1 MEYSRHSPK
10 QPRTPAIAGSIAY
23 TAELASRP
31 LGMGAF
37 FDYALA
43 VTRLCATQ
51 RAGPWW
57 KKKSLPARHPHHSAE
72 ERWDDEGGNSQ
83 TRIARRAARYER

>member
-1 MEYSRHSPK
+1 MKH
-10 QPRTPAIAGSIAY
+10 PRTSAIADSIAY
-23 TAELASRP
+23 YARSKPKSPRP

-37 FDYALA
+37 FDYGLA
-43 VTRLCATQ
+43 VTRLCATEG
-51 RAGPWW
+51 ASPWR
-57 KKKSLPARHPHHSAE
+57 KKRSLPARQPHQSAE